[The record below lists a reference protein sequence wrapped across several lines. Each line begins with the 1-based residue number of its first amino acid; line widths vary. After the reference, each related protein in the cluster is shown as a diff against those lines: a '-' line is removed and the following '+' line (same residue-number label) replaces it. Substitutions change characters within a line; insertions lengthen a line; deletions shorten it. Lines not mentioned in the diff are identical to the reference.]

1 MTKHAV
7 SQEII
12 KLTKAAIESVGEE
25 AFEENGPDEVMDLE
39 QVTQKYLQLPLN
51 QKIQVSQDLFAWK
64 RCSETLCDVL
74 MRIEHD
80 LMMDDKEWDREEIMK
95 IIESSHP
102 LIKESF
108 AQYYEDIEGI

>member
-64 RCSETLCDVL
+64 RCSETLCD
-74 MRIEHD
+74 
-80 LMMDDKEWDREEIMK
+80 REEIMK

>member
-39 QVTQKYLQLPLN
+39 QVTQKYF
-51 QKIQVSQDLFAWK
+51 QVSQDLFAWK